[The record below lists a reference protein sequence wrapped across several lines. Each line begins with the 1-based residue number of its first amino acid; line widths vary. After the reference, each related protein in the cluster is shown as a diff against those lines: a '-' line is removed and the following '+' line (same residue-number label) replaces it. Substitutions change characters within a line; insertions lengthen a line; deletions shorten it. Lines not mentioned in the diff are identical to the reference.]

1 MKVRSNMK
9 RAILLMNMGGPNNL
23 DEVEVF
29 LSNMFNDK
37 RIIGAPK
44 LIRKLIAKLIIWK
57 RIEEAKS
64 NYAALGGK
72 SPILAYTHKLISK
85 LEQNLDATVHMVMRY
100 TPPYANDA
108 LKNLKDV
115 DEIYAIPLYPHYS
128 STTTLSS
135 MDDLEAGI
143 KQYGLKAKIKTIDS
157 YYRHPDYVAATVE
170 RIKET
175 LGKDDPNDF
184 ELVFSAHGLPQK
196 IIDKGDNYQRH
207 IRYNVF
213 YARKALQE
221 AGLKFHNTH
230 LAYQSRLGPLE
241 WIRPYLDDKLKAL
254 KKKKVIIYPIAFT
267 IDNSET
273 EFELD
278 VEYREIAE
286 ELEFEDYRVAKAP
299 NDHPAFVQCIT
310 NLYESMKN
318 TQ

>member
-1 MKVRSNMK
+1 MK

-29 LSNMFNDK
+29 LNNMFNDK
-37 RIIGAPK
+37 RIISAPK
-44 LIRKLIAKLIIWK
+44 PLRMLIAKLITWK
-57 RIEEAKS
+57 RKEEAKN

-72 SPILAYTHKLISK
+72 SPLVDYTKKLISK
-85 LEQNLDATVHMVMRY
+85 LETGIDATVHMAMRY
-100 TPPYANDA
+100 TPPYSSDT
-108 LKNLKDV
+108 LQGLKDV

-135 MDDLEAGI
+135 IEDLEESMRKQGI
-143 KQYGLKAKIKTIDS
+143 KVKVKTLES
-157 YYRHPDYVAATVE
+157 YYQHPDYITATVE

-175 LGKDDPNDF
+175 LGTDDPEEF

-196 IIDKGDNYQRH
+196 IIDRGDAYQRH
-207 IRYNVF
+207 IKYNVY
-213 YARKALQE
+213 YARKALLQ
-221 AGLKFHNTH
+221 AGLNFHKTH

-241 WIRPYLDDKLKAL
+241 WIRPYLDDKLKSL

-273 EFELD
+273 EFELG

-286 ELEFEDYRVAKAP
+286 EMGFEEYRVSKAP
-299 NDHPAFVQCIT
+299 NDHPSFVKCIA
-310 NLYESMKN
+310 NMYESMKE
-318 TQ
+318 TA

>member
-1 MKVRSNMK
+1 MK

-57 RIEEAKS
+57 RIDEAKS

-100 TPPYANDA
+100 TPPYTNDT

-157 YYRHPDYVAATVE
+157 YYRHPDYVAATVD

-175 LGKDDPNDF
+175 LGKDDPDDF

-196 IIDKGDNYQRH
+196 IIDKGDDYQRH
-207 IRYNVF
+207 IRYNVY